1 MNVVAGQQRYSHEP
15 LQRGPQVA
23 AHHDR
28 EPVDLAGE
36 GERQAFELLVVLEL
50 DRVQAGELDGDG
62 RGARDAGG
70 GVVVGDVHLAHIAP
84 GDHVALRR
92 TPVAGD
98 ENTAGVLQ
106 RDDRGSV
113 RQLRAGIARLCTA
126 EACR

>member
-1 MNVVAGQQRYSHEP
+1 MFQPPAASNDTMRPALRIRRMNVVAGQQRYSHEP

-62 RGARDAGG
+62 RGARDA
-70 GVVVGDVHLAHIAP
+70 
-84 GDHVALRR
+84 VA
-92 TPVAGD
+92 V
-98 ENTAGVLQ
+98 
-106 RDDRGSV
+106 
-113 RQLRAGIARLCTA
+113 
-126 EACR
+126 